1 MGLHTNCVQV
11 KHICVVLWTLTCE
24 LWMVQEPDELLCHG
38 CSSFN
43 SPNESQYP
51 SFIFVKEL
59 NKHMNLFTSAV
70 KLNLWT
76 LSHIWIQ
83 LEVALQGSADVDGLS
98 AAFLNQSL
106 QLDWMNLFMSPL
118 ARVDLTWGPQFYPFT
133 AQWDKYRL
141 CRPWLE
147 MLHFKLQYILIA
159 DCWKLMRNCFS
170 GIIVP
175 PISSY
180 SLVRKYNFKAL
191 IVPSFFLFYQ
201 LSVFFSQSHF
211 YFANYDGNQMEKC
224 NLLRWKEAF
233 VP

>member
-1 MGLHTNCVQV
+1 MNFESHLNPAGGGLTRKRRRWRFISCIFKPEFAAWLNEFVYGPFG
-11 KHICVVLWTLTCE
+11 TC
-24 LWMVQEPDELLCHG
+24 W
-38 CSSFN
+38 
-43 SPNESQYP
+43 
-51 SFIFVKEL
+51 
-59 NKHMNLFTSAV
+59 
-70 KLNLWT
+70 LNLRASVLSIYSTMRRVQIMQT
-76 LSHIWIQ
+76 LAGNASFQTSI
-83 LEVALQGSADVDGLS
+83 
-98 AAFLNQSL
+98 
-106 QLDWMNLFMSPL
+106 
-118 ARVDLTWGPQFYPFT
+118 
-133 AQWDKYRL
+133 
-141 CRPWLE
+141 
-147 MLHFKLQYILIA
+147 HFN
-159 DCWKLMRNCFS
+159 CWKLMRNCFS